1 MKAKKLLILL
11 LAALIALVSLCACGG
26 GETESDS
33 APDSAGSVYD
43 SYARSSD
50 ETQENAEGEDGAES
64 SGSSLNDNY
73 FQSSVML

>member
-11 LAALIALVSLCACGG
+11 LAALIALFSLCACGG
-26 GETESDS
+26 DKTNGD
-33 APDSAGSVYD
+33 PDKSGSVDD
-43 SYARSSD
+43 SYAASSD
-50 ETQENAEGEDGAES
+50 ETQDSGES

>member
-11 LAALIALVSLCACGG
+11 LAALIALFSLCACGG
-26 GETESDS
+26 DETNGD
-33 APDSAGSVYD
+33 PDKNGSVDD
-43 SYARSSD
+43 SYAASSD
-50 ETQENAEGEDGAES
+50 ETQDSGES

>member
-11 LAALIALVSLCACGG
+11 LAALIALFSLCACGD
-26 GETESDS
+26 ETKGD
-33 APDSAGSVYD
+33 PDKSGSVDD
-43 SYARSSD
+43 SYAASSD
-50 ETQENAEGEDGAES
+50 ETQDSGES